1 MLTAHHTFFFVM
13 YHRSAAYSAKFS
25 APIPVIQLET
35 CNPRKGKI
43 KWLRL
48 PESLSMFHLKCR
60 QLCITDMFSQIE
72 TLPIYLKQI
81 CIILIDP
88 IIFLFQFRKSRKT
101 DFLSL
106 FLQQY
111 LMSVITEHNTVFLRR
126 FWVVLISIPVWCN
139 ILNHD
144 FYLFFFY
151 SLFFF
156 FHPSTCIFICL
167 RDTLLLKYPYGFH
180 PRNVLLHNSFLFFF
194 QTHGSRLSDKCG
206 SLSH

>member
-1 MLTAHHTFFFVM
+1 
-13 YHRSAAYSAKFS
+13 
-25 APIPVIQLET
+25 
-35 CNPRKGKI
+35 
-43 KWLRL
+43 
-48 PESLSMFHLKCR
+48 MFHLKCR

-72 TLPIYLKQI
+72 TLPVYLKQI

-126 FWVVLISIPVWCN
+126 FWVVFISIPVWCN

-151 SLFFF
+151 FLFFF
-156 FHPSTCIFICL
+156 FHSSTCIFICL
-167 RDTLLLKYPYGFH
+167 RDTLLLKYPCGFH
-180 PRNVLLHNSFLFFF
+180 PRNVLLHNSFLFFV
-194 QTHGSRLSDKCG
+194 QTHGSLALAGAQRSYRAFVQG
-206 SLSH
+206 NQASLSRGDRPHRRPAGRRRGKIGP